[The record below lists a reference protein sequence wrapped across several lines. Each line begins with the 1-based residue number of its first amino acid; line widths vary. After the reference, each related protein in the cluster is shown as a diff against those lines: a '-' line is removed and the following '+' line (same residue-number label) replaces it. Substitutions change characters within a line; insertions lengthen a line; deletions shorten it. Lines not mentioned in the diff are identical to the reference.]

1 MGYLTECKW
10 HVSGNNTSV
19 HEQHLVALTGK
30 VATSK
35 DILQISL
42 LTHQNSHKGAHRRNK
57 TGVSL

>member
-35 DILQISL
+35 DIP
-42 LTHQNSHKGAHRRNK
+42 
-57 TGVSL
+57 

>member
-19 HEQHLVALTGK
+19 HKQHLVALTGK

-35 DILQISL
+35 DIPQRSS
-42 LTHQNSHKGAHRRNK
+42 LTHQISHKGAHRRNK

>member
-19 HEQHLVALTGK
+19 HKQHLVALTGK

-35 DILQISL
+35 DIP
-42 LTHQNSHKGAHRRNK
+42 
-57 TGVSL
+57 

>member
-1 MGYLTECKW
+1 MGYLSDCKW

-35 DILQISL
+35 DILQISS
-42 LTHQNSHKGAHRRNK
+42 LTHQNSHKGAHRRNE